1 MVLGISPSATSI
13 SDNFH
18 IVQFPKVGKFPFG
31 KIPLESCRLGKK
43 PLVKYLHPL
52 NYVSNSTVS
61 SKGLIKNVIT
71 RQISTILTFQFLI
84 LYFVLLR
91 KICFGFSS
99 YSFADLLFSFLCN
112 SLSLYSTTY
121 LNHN

>member
-18 IVQFPKVGKFPFG
+18 IGNFPKLGSFH
-31 KIPLESCRLGKK
+31 LGKYPWKVAVWEK

-61 SKGLIKNVIT
+61 SKGLIKNVIS
-71 RQISTILTFQFLI
+71 RQISIILTFQFLI

-121 LNHN
+121 FNHN